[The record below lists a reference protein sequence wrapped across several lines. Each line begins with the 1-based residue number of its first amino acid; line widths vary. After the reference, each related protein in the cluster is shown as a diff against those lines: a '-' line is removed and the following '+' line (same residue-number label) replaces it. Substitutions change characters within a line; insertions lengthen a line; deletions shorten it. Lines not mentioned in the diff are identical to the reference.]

1 MKGVAAMDAQT
12 ARNKR
17 NGPWR
22 EAWRRLKKSKTAML
36 GLVIITLLVLMAIF
50 ADVLAD
56 ASLTTKIDGRAKLQ
70 PPSAEHWF
78 GTDHLGRDLFARIVH
93 GSRISLS
100 MGLFVVAVA
109 VTTGSVLGAMCG
121 YYGGAFDSIM
131 MRFFDIMY
139 CIPTTLLTMVIVT
152 TLGTG
157 LINLLIALCIGSV
170 PGISRLVR
178 STVISLA
185 EVEYIQSAKAFGSSD
200 AKIIL
205 RHIMPNAMGMIIVQ
219 ATGMVAGTIIAAAG
233 MSFLGFGVQP
243 PTAEWGVILS
253 DSRNYMLEAP
263 HLMLIPGVAI
273 IIAAMSITLVGD
285 GLRDAL
291 DPRLK
296 D

>member
-1 MKGVAAMDAQT
+1 MKGVAAMDTQPH
-12 ARNKR
+12 RSKR

-56 ASLTTKIDGRAKLQ
+56 SSLTTKIDGRAKLQ

>member
-1 MKGVAAMDAQT
+1 MDAQT

-56 ASLTTKIDGRAKLQ
+56 SSLTTKIDGRAKLQ

>member
-56 ASLTTKIDGRAKLQ
+56 SSLTTKIDGRAKLQ

>member
-1 MKGVAAMDAQT
+1 MDAQT

>member
-1 MKGVAAMDAQT
+1 MDSQAA
-12 ARNKR
+12 RKR
-17 NGPWR
+17 RQSPWR
-22 EAWRRLKKSKTAML
+22 EAWRRLKKSRTAML

-56 ASLTTKIDGRAKLQ
+56 SALTTKIDGHAKLQ
-70 PPSAEHWF
+70 PPSGKHWF

-121 YYGGAFDSIM
+121 YYGGVFDNIM
-131 MRFFDIMY
+131 MRFFDVMY
-139 CIPTTLLTMVIVT
+139 CIPTMLLTMVIVT

-178 STVISLA
+178 STVINLA

-219 ATGMVAGTIIAAAG
+219 ATSMVAGTIIAAAG

-263 HLMLIPGVAI
+263 HLMLIPGFAI